1 MTQPDCPLDILRLL
15 HDADFTTRPDTDTW
29 SHRDGRPFTETE
41 QNLAHQAT
49 DEELETLIFAY
60 RLGLAQGLCDDPA
73 RVAHVVLHRYARSLP
88 DGTAREDIVAAM
100 TDDGRAEYERLS
112 HWART
117 GIRPEVVALLL
128 DADLPAFIGTKT
140 LTHRDGRPF
149 TQAEQALAATC
160 TDRET
165 EAVVAQVQLELD
177 FDTEQEADAPRALD
191 ALLTKYYGHLPD
203 GTLIPDPG
211 AAMTDEDRAEYE
223 SLLYVLAPEP
233 GDTLAHGED

>member
-15 HDADFTTRPDTDTW
+15 NDADFTIRPDTGTW
-29 SHRDGRPFTETE
+29 SHRDGRPFTESE
-41 QNLAHQAT
+41 QALAHQAT
-49 DEELETLIFAY
+49 DEALETLIFAY
-60 RLGLAQGLCDDPA
+60 RLGLAQGLGDDPA
-73 RVAHVVLHRYARSLP
+73 RVVRVLLHWYARNLP

-100 TDDGRAEYERLS
+100 TDEDRADYGRLS
-112 HWART
+112 YWART

-128 DADLPAFIGTKT
+128 DADLPALIATKT
-140 LTHRDGRPF
+140 WTHRDGRPF
-149 TQAEQALAATC
+149 TKAEQTLVSTC
-160 TDRET
+160 TDRER
-165 EAVVAQVQLELD
+165 EAVLAQIKLELD

-223 SLLYVLAPEP
+223 NLVYVLAPEP

>member
-1 MTQPDCPLDILRLL
+1 MSQPDCPLDILRLL
-15 HDADFTTRPDTDTW
+15 IDADFTIRPDTGTW

-49 DEELETLIFAY
+49 DLELETLIFAY

-73 RVAHVVLHRYARSLP
+73 RVARVLLHRYARNLP

-100 TDDGRAEYERLS
+100 TGEDRTEYERLS
-112 HWART
+112 YWART

-128 DADLPAFIGTKT
+128 DADLPALIATKT

-165 EAVVAQVQLELD
+165 EAVLAQIKLELD
-177 FDTEQEADAPRALD
+177 FDTEQEADAPRAME
-191 ALLTKYYGHLPD
+191 ALLAKYYGHVPA
-203 GTLIPDPG
+203 GTLIGDPG

-233 GDTLAHGED
+233 GDLLAHGED